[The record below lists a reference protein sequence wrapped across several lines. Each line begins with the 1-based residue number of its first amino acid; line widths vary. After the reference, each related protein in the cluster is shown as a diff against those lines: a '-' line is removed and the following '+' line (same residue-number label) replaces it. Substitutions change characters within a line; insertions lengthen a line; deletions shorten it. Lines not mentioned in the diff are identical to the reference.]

1 MKLMKQLA
9 PPAIAVA
16 ILACAHQ
23 PAPSSESTAVPTKP
37 GVTSSAFTLKVLLYP
52 WIPDVAGDDHASL
65 EKRLV
70 EDFQRANPH
79 VTLQVRMVRDWESA
93 EYVDMYDVRKL
104 GQALQEFH
112 AAEIDFVTL
121 AELVARQQVLQVGQS
136 IAPDA
141 TAAEAAVT
149 IGGVRYGYPT
159 LACTEFVHTD
169 IDAFSATT
177 GLGWLDALR
186 ATGVQRDVAMDL
198 KGSYTVAGLYAQA
211 LLDGSNTGT
220 IPSSWTDAGKDGVPL
235 DGAAVDS
242 LRRLREACTVNGEA
256 PCRDQW
262 NDGVLDEQA
271 FAKGEADAHVGYS
284 EALHDIR
291 KANGRRASLHVPLRL
306 GVGDRNLVY
315 ADGLVRSA
323 ATCAS
328 PECERAFD
336 AFARWYTSLRV
347 RALIAFSEDQ
357 GADAVPR
364 YVLPA
369 RSDFYTTGRA
379 AKDPDYRQ
387 FAVAVVNGVPYV
399 APALTDDAVRDGL
412 KAKISAAI
420 DE

>member
-1 MKLMKQLA
+1 MKQLA
-9 PPAIAVA
+9 APAIAVA

-23 PAPSSESTAVPTKP
+23 PAPRGEPTAVPTTTGIRP
-37 GVTSSAFTLKVLLYP
+37 SAFTLKVLLYP

-79 VTLQVRMVRDWESA
+79 VTLQVQMVRKNSPEH
-93 EYVDMYDVRKL
+93 VDMYDVGKL

-121 AELVARQQVLQVGQS
+121 AELVARKQVLQVGQS

-141 TAAEAAVT
+141 AAAEAAAT

-159 LACTEFVHTD
+159 LACTEFIHTD

-198 KGSYTVAGLYAQA
+198 KGGYTLAGLYAQA

-220 IPSSWTDAGKDGVPL
+220 IPVSWTDAGKDGVPL
-235 DGAAVDS
+235 DGAAADS
-242 LRRLREACTVNGEA
+242 LRRLRGACAVNGET
-256 PCRDQW
+256 PCRDGW
-262 NDGVLDEQA
+262 DDGVLDEQA

-291 KANGRRASLHVPLRL
+291 KADGRRASLHVPLRL
-306 GVGDRNLVY
+306 GEGDRNLVY

-328 PECERAFD
+328 AECERAVD
-336 AFARWYTSLRV
+336 AFARWYTSLPV

-369 RSDFYTTGRA
+369 RTDFYATGRA

-399 APALTDDAVRDGL
+399 APALTDDAVREGL